1 MSRCPTRPPW
11 TTTASPSQA
20 RRHERRRRA
29 HRRAGG
35 GRRRQG
41 RPRPH
46 RAVRGLPHP
55 GRGGRSQRVRV
66 GGCRGARDERGRSRT
81 AGRRPARRQGPLLHG
96 GRPVAGR
103 LQDPRG
109 LPAAVHRHGRA
120 QARDGGRAAARQ
132 DEPGRVRDGLV
143 ERELRLRAG
152 AQPLGPHA
160 RPGRLERRQRRR
172 GRGRARAVGARN
184 RHRRLDPPARRA
196 VRHRRPEADVRGV
209 QPLRDDRVRLVAR
222 PGRPAHARRDR
233 RRAALPPHGRPR
245 RARLDVARVP
255 RGGAAP
261 ERRAPGRHPPRRA
274 RRPHGRGRRAGR
286 HGALRGDAAN
296 RPRPRRDRRAGRAA
310 ARRLRP
316 ERLLRARAGRGEL
329 QPRAV
334 RRRALRAAPR
344 RDRPAD
350 DVHEDAPRRL
360 RPRGQAAHPHR
371 HVRAVERL
379 LRRLLRPGPAGPHE
393 DRRRLP
399 RGVRARR
406 LRRHADESRRRLRAR
421 LEDERPARHVPQR
434 LLHRAVLARRH
445 PRDLDPVRAERGPPG
460 GVPARR
466 AGLQREP
473 GPRRGVR
480 ARAGDRLRQL
490 RSARMSTTSEAPA
503 NVTYEPVIGLEIHVQ
518 LSTRT
523 KMFCGCELSFGEP
536 PNTRTCEVCLGLPGA
551 LPVANAEAIH
561 YGLMIGLALGCDLA
575 PQSIFHR
582 KNYFYPD
589 LPKGYQISQYDEPLC
604 RGGRLGDVRIHR
616 VHLEED
622 AAKLVHA
629 GTSGRIHGSAESVVD
644 FNRGGTPLAEIVTE
658 PDLRA
663 AEDCGEWLRLL
674 RATLR
679 QLGVSDVNMEEGSL
693 RCDANVSIRP
703 AGRRELGTK
712 TELKNMNSFRF
723 LEKGI
728 RAEIARQEGLLRAGE
743 EVVQETLHFDPRTET
758 LTPLRSKEEAHD
770 YRYFPEPDLTPV
782 TIIVEMLE
790 RARAALPE
798 LPAARAERFERDLG
812 LSPDSA
818 RLLAWRA
825 ELGDYFETALEA
837 NGVEPQ
843 PLANWVNE
851 LVARIEVEDPAQSR
865 VEPGA
870 LATLVGMVAER
881 QVTQNAAKQVLDRL
895 VAEGG
900 DPRAIVE
907 REGLGAIAGGDT
919 LEPIVQAAL
928 DANPDVVEKLRTGN
942 MKPIGVIVGY
952 VMKETRG
959 RADGGEVTRIARAKL
974 GL

>member
-1 MSRCPTRPPW
+1 M
-11 TTTASPSQA
+11 TTETQS
-20 RRHERRRRA
+20 
-29 HRRAGG
+29 
-35 GRRRQG
+35 
-41 RPRPH
+41 
-46 RAVRGLPHP
+46 
-55 GRGGRSQRVRV
+55 
-66 GGCRGARDERGRSRT
+66 
-81 AGRRPARRQGPLLHG
+81 
-96 GRPVAGR
+96 
-103 LQDPRG
+103 
-109 LPAAVHRHGRA
+109 PAA
-120 QARDGGRAAARQ
+120 
-132 DEPGRVRDGLV
+132 
-143 ERELRLRAG
+143 
-152 AQPLGPHA
+152 
-160 RPGRLERRQRRR
+160 
-172 GRGRARAVGARN
+172 
-184 RHRRLDPPARRA
+184 
-196 VRHRRPEADVRGV
+196 
-209 QPLRDDRVRLVAR
+209 
-222 PGRPAHARRDR
+222 
-233 RRAALPPHGRPR
+233 
-245 RARLDVARVP
+245 
-255 RGGAAP
+255 
-261 ERRAPGRHPPRRA
+261 
-274 RRPHGRGRRAGR
+274 
-286 HGALRGDAAN
+286 
-296 RPRPRRDRRAGRAA
+296 
-310 ARRLRP
+310 
-316 ERLLRARAGRGEL
+316 
-329 QPRAV
+329 
-334 RRRALRAAPR
+334 
-344 RDRPAD
+344 
-350 DVHEDAPRRL
+350 
-360 RPRGQAAHPHR
+360 
-371 HVRAVERL
+371 
-379 LRRLLRPGPAGPHE
+379 
-393 DRRRLP
+393 
-399 RGVRARR
+399 
-406 LRRHADESRRRLRAR
+406 
-421 LEDERPARHVPQR
+421 
-434 LLHRAVLARRH
+434 
-445 PRDLDPVRAERGPPG
+445 
-460 GVPARR
+460 
-466 AGLQREP
+466 
-473 GPRRGVR
+473 
-480 ARAGDRLRQL
+480 
-490 RSARMSTTSEAPA
+490 
-503 NVTYEPVIGLEIHVQ
+503 VTYEPVIGLEIHVQ

-575 PQSIFHR
+575 PRSIFHR

-629 GTSGRIHGSAESVVD
+629 GASGRIHGSAESVVD

-674 RATLR
+674 RTTLR

-770 YRYFPEPDLTPV
+770 YRYFPEPDLVPV
-782 TIIVEMLE
+782 TITREMLD

-825 ELGDYFETALEA
+825 ELGDYFETALRGDGTDPPTPEPP
-837 NGVEPQ
+837 EPQ

-870 LATLVGMVAER
+870 LATLVGMVTARE
-881 QVTQNAAKQVLDRL
+881 VTQNAAKQVLDRL

-907 REGLGAIAGGDT
+907 AEGLGAIGGGDT
-919 LEPIVQAAL
+919 LEPIVARAL
-928 DANPDVVEKLRTGN
+928 EANPDVVEKLREGN
-942 MKPIGVIVGY
+942 MKPIGVIVGF
-952 VMKETRG
+952 VMRETKG
-959 RADGGEVTRIARAKL
+959 RADGGEVTRIVRSTL